1 MRGPKVNQ
9 LSTRNKVAPAT
20 RNGGRRSNG
29 TSGKGRATPT
39 EVASPA
45 GTRVSRVVLR
55 RVDPWSVLKVS
66 VLFYLSVCIVL
77 LTAGVLLWVGARSV
91 GVIENVEGFLDQIG
105 FTDFQFVPGQM
116 LRGAALGGVVLVGTG
131 TFANVLMAVLYNL
144 INDVVGGIRVTLA
157 EDEDVSLRP

>member
-1 MRGPKVNQ
+1 MNQ
-9 LSTRNKVAPAT
+9 LSTRKKVAPAT

-29 TSGKGRATPT
+29 TSDKGRATPA
-39 EVASPA
+39 EVSAPA

-66 VLFYLSVCIVL
+66 VLFFLSVCIVL
-77 LTAGVLLWVGARSV
+77 LTAGVLLWVGARTV
-91 GVIENVEGFLDQIG
+91 GVIENVESFLDQIG

-131 TFANVLMAVLYNL
+131 TFASVLMAVLYNL

-157 EDEDVSLRP
+157 EDDDVPLRP